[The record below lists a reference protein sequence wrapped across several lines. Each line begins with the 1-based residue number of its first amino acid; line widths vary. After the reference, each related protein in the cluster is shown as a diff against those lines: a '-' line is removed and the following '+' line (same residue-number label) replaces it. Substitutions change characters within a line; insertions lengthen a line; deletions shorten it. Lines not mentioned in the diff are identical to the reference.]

1 MQADNIVIFD
11 KGLLYTI
18 EREPFETNASLYRRG
33 WFIINNKNNETNN
46 NKLISDSIIN
56 INKNRVTSYVG
67 YTNDLVKR
75 LALHNKSKG
84 AKFTKGRKWTLIYK
98 KCYKTK
104 SLAMK
109 NEYILKKNQKKRNL
123 IKKKF
128 IKNI

>member
-1 MQADNIVIFD
+1 MKFFVY
-11 KGLLYTI
+11 LL
-18 EREPFETNASLYRRG
+18 
-33 WFIINNKNNETNN
+33 
-46 NKLISDSIIN
+46 IN

-67 YTNDLVKR
+67 YTGDLVKR
-75 LALHNKSKG
+75 LTLHNKSKG

-109 NEYILKKNQKKRNL
+109 NEYLLKKNQKKRNL

-128 IKNI
+128 IENN

>member
-1 MQADNIVIFD
+1 MKFFVY
-11 KGLLYTI
+11 LL
-18 EREPFETNASLYRRG
+18 
-33 WFIINNKNNETNN
+33 
-46 NKLISDSIIN
+46 IN
-56 INKNRVTSYVG
+56 INKNKATSYVG
-67 YTNDLVKR
+67 YTNDIVKR

-84 AKFTKGRKWTLIYK
+84 AKFTKGRKWTLVYK

-128 IKNI
+128 IENN

>member
-1 MQADNIVIFD
+1 MKFFVY
-11 KGLLYTI
+11 LL
-18 EREPFETNASLYRRG
+18 
-33 WFIINNKNNETNN
+33 
-46 NKLISDSIIN
+46 IN
-56 INKNRVTSYVG
+56 INKNKATSYVG
-67 YTNDLVKR
+67 YTNDIVKR

-123 IKKKF
+123 IKKNF
-128 IKNI
+128 IENN

>member
-1 MQADNIVIFD
+1 MKFFVY
-11 KGLLYTI
+11 LL
-18 EREPFETNASLYRRG
+18 
-33 WFIINNKNNETNN
+33 
-46 NKLISDSIIN
+46 IN
-56 INKNRVTSYVG
+56 INKNKATSYVG
-67 YTNDLVKR
+67 YTNNLVKR

-128 IKNI
+128 IENN

>member
-1 MQADNIVIFD
+1 MKFFVY
-11 KGLLYTI
+11 LL
-18 EREPFETNASLYRRG
+18 
-33 WFIINNKNNETNN
+33 
-46 NKLISDSIIN
+46 IN
-56 INKNRVTSYVG
+56 INKNRATSYVG
-67 YTNDLVKR
+67 YTNNLNKR

-128 IKNI
+128 IENN

>member
-1 MQADNIVIFD
+1 MKFFVY
-11 KGLLYTI
+11 LL
-18 EREPFETNASLYRRG
+18 
-33 WFIINNKNNETNN
+33 
-46 NKLISDSIIN
+46 IN

-67 YTNDLVKR
+67 YTNDIVKR

-128 IKNI
+128 IENN

>member
-1 MQADNIVIFD
+1 MKFFVY
-11 KGLLYTI
+11 LL
-18 EREPFETNASLYRRG
+18 
-33 WFIINNKNNETNN
+33 
-46 NKLISDSIIN
+46 IN
-56 INKNRVTSYVG
+56 INKNRATSYVG
-67 YTNDLVKR
+67 YTNDLIKR
-75 LALHNKSKG
+75 LTLHNKSKG

-128 IKNI
+128 IENN

>member
-1 MQADNIVIFD
+1 MKFFVY
-11 KGLLYTI
+11 LL
-18 EREPFETNASLYRRG
+18 
-33 WFIINNKNNETNN
+33 
-46 NKLISDSIIN
+46 IN
-56 INKNRVTSYVG
+56 INKNRATSYVG
-67 YTNDLVKR
+67 YTSDLVKR
-75 LALHNKSKG
+75 LTLHNKSKG

-128 IKNI
+128 IENN